1 MRDNMDD
8 LDSQGFNCL
17 YYAVYHGHLPVVKLL
32 KSVQV
37 AYQKDK
43 KGTSCVHVAIMR
55 GHLSIV
61 EFLLKKTPKYIED
74 GAAASN
80 SKQPQQPKNDAL
92 KKKEE
97 QTKALIRKTN

>member
-1 MRDNMDD
+1 M
-8 LDSQGFNCL
+8 
-17 YYAVYHGHLPVVKLL
+17 
-32 KSVQV
+32 
-37 AYQKDK
+37 
-43 KGTSCVHVAIMR
+43 HVAIMR

-74 GAAASN
+74 AAAASI

-97 QTKALIRKTN
+97 QQKALIRKTN